1 MRVSLS
7 LTVVAVCGA
16 VHGVAVAQD
25 TVRFDRPIF
34 TTEATVLCVRQ
45 QDITALRRASDD
57 NDREAVERITSRNCK
72 QVGPAIR
79 LTVVAKP
86 GLYDPDVEV
95 RVASAPDLDPS
106 LPRGKMWTLKGMV
119 RN

>member
-1 MRVSLS
+1 MRVGLS
-7 LTVVAVCGA
+7 LTMVAVCGA
-16 VHGVAVAQD
+16 MHGVAVAQD

-34 TTEATVLCVRQ
+34 TTEATVLCARQ
-45 QDITALRRASDD
+45 QDITALGRARDD
-57 NDREAVERITSRNCK
+57 NDRTAVERIVNRNCK
-72 QVGPAIR
+72 QVAPDIR

-106 LPRGKMWTLKGMV
+106 LPRGKMWTLKSML

>member
-1 MRVSLS
+1 MRVGFSLAMAA
-7 LTVVAVCGA
+7 LFGTMP
-16 VHGVAVAQD
+16 GVMTAHD

-34 TTEATVLCVRQ
+34 TTETTVLCARQ
-45 QDITALRRASDD
+45 QDIAALRRASND
-57 NDREAVERITSRNCK
+57 NDRATIDRITSRNCK
-72 QVGPAIR
+72 QVAPDIR

-106 LPRGKMWTLKGMV
+106 LPRGKMWTLKSMV